1 MKTFYLLNLA
11 IEIEFVS
18 FMVLI
23 LMNLYRGVFLS
34 GHDALRVYRMLV
46 NVFPLVHL
54 ALIRQT

>member
-11 IEIEFVS
+11 IEIEFIS

-23 LMNLYRGVFLS
+23 LMNLYHGVFLT

-46 NVFPLVHL
+46 SVFPLVHL

>member
-18 FMVLI
+18 FTVLI
-23 LMNLYRGVFLS
+23 LMNLYRGVFLT
-34 GHDALRVYRMLV
+34 GHDALHVYQMLV

>member
-18 FMVLI
+18 FTVLI
-23 LMNLYRGVFLS
+23 LMNLYRDVFLS

-46 NVFPLVHL
+46 SVFPLVHL